1 MYSAPTIYDN
11 SDFEFFSKIGADE
24 SMIDYAKMTILFS
37 FQREFDTVFK
47 KCEII
52 RKKFEEKYGGSWIVG
67 IFQNNLSDISAC
79 YDKYCLCVFI
89 KILHS
94 KYSNYFEYLNYYL
107 CSILIII
114 FVYFKFFTFL
124 IY

>member
-1 MYSAPTIYDN
+1 MYSAPTIYDK

-79 YDKYCLCVFI
+79 YDKYCLCVLYKNLTF
-89 KILHS
+89 KI
-94 KYSNYFEYLNYYL
+94 
-107 CSILIII
+107 
-114 FVYFKFFTFL
+114 FKLF
-124 IY
+124 